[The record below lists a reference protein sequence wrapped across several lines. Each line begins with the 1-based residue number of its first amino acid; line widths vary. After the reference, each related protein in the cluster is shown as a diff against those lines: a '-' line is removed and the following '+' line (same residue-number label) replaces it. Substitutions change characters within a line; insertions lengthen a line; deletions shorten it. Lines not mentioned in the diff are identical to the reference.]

1 MSTYNSTWSLH
12 QKGQNWELKERDR
25 KTGSNFSKKEKEKKG
40 SKPNQTTMMG
50 QIIFTVPSVANLAT

>member
-25 KTGSNFSKKEKEKKG
+25 KTGSNFSKKKKKKKKEA
-40 SKPNQTTMMG
+40 NQTK
-50 QIIFTVPSVANLAT
+50 QQ